1 MVAAIALFVLV
12 GGTILVALVVLV
24 SASRPSAPDI
34 ADVDFEAV
42 TAAASPVI
50 IPVLEIDGPVI
61 PEGADAENE
70 LDVPPDA
77 RTA

>member
-1 MVAAIALFVLV
+1 
-12 GGTILVALVVLV
+12 
-24 SASRPSAPDI
+24 
-34 ADVDFEAV
+34 
-42 TAAASPVI
+42 VI

-61 PEGADAENE
+61 PAGVDAENE

>member
-34 ADVDFEAV
+34 AEVDLEAV
-42 TAAASPVI
+42 TAAVSPVI

-61 PEGADAENE
+61 PAGVDVEND
-70 LDVPPDA
+70 LDLPPDA